1 MNARRPN
8 PQLRLP
14 FGPPAPFTCAE
25 PGEAR
30 ASSRQGVE
38 ASITSSEC
46 ESPASSSATGLMEAL
61 CSPQNM
67 SEAMRRVIA
76 NKGAPGVDGLT
87 VRELADH
94 WKRHGPTI
102 VSQLLSGTY
111 QPVPVQRV
119 EIPKPDGGVRKLGI
133 PTVVDRMIQQAL
145 VHALQPIWDPTFSEH
160 SYGFRPGRSAQQAV
174 AQAQAYIAAGRPWL
188 RAN

>member
-1 MNARRPN
+1 
-8 PQLRLP
+8 
-14 FGPPAPFTCAE
+14 
-25 PGEAR
+25 
-30 ASSRQGVE
+30 
-38 ASITSSEC
+38 
-46 ESPASSSATGLMEAL
+46 MEAL

-133 PTVVDRMIQQAL
+133 PTVVDRLIAQAIHPVL
-145 VHALQPIWDPTFSEH
+145 EPMFDPEFSES
-160 SYGFRPGRSAQQAV
+160 SYGFRKGRSAQMFVEQARR
-174 AQAQAYIAAGRPWL
+174 YIEEGRDWVVDIDRGKVL
-188 RAN
+188 